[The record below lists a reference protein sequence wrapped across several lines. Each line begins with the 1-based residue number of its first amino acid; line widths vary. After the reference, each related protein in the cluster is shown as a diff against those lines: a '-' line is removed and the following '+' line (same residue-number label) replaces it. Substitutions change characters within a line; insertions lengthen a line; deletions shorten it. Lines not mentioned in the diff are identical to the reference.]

1 MSYAGIADKTVI
13 VTGGASGIGLA
24 TVRRLIESG
33 ARVTMVDRDSEA
45 IDRAVQQLSSE
56 QLLGVCADVSEPAG
70 VEHYFAQTI
79 ERFGRV
85 DGLYNNAGI
94 GGAVGRIDAVESG
107 FGDFEMVMRVNVG
120 SVLLGIRHM
129 LATCK
134 RQNSPGTIVNTSSS
148 LALNAAPNQAVY
160 AASKAAVVSL
170 TKSAAVESA
179 DRQIRINA
187 VLPGPVDTPLL
198 SVLPADVINDVIIPI
213 VPLKRLGLADEI
225 AAMAVWLLS
234 DDASYATGGIF
245 VIDGGAHAA

>member
-1 MSYAGIADKTVI
+1 MSYAGIAEKTII

-24 TVRRLIESG
+24 TVRRLIDAG
-33 ARVTMVDRDSEA
+33 ARVTMVDRDAAA
-45 IDRAVQQLSSE
+45 IDRAADELNSE

-70 VEHYFAQTI
+70 VEHYFAQTV

-94 GGAVGRIDAVESG
+94 GGAVGPIAAVPSG
-107 FGDFEMVMRVNVG
+107 LGDFELVMKVNVG

-129 LATCK
+129 LATCE
-134 RQNSPGTIVNTSSS
+134 RQGSPGSIVNTSSS
-148 LALNAAPNQAVY
+148 LALNAAPNQAIY

-170 TKSAAVESA
+170 TKTAAVESA
-179 DRQIRINA
+179 EKQIRVNA

-198 SVLPADVINDVIIPI
+198 TALPADVINEVVIPI

-234 DDASYATGGIF
+234 DDAGYATGGVF
-245 VIDGGAHAA
+245 VVDGGAQAA